1 MLYLKSDSEIEKIRD
16 AGRIAAEA
24 MLRVNEIL
32 QVGCTT
38 DELDAVAAQ
47 YINNQGAIA
56 SALNYRG
63 YPKSIC
69 VSINNEIVHGIPGP
83 RKLLKGDII
92 SVDIAVNKNGFHGD
106 MNATMIVGQVEE
118 EVQRLVETTRTCLE
132 RGLAESTPE
141 KRLGDIGHSI
151 QSHAEKYGYSVV
163 REYCGHGIGREF
175 HEEPQLLHYGSAN
188 TGRRLQIGMVF
199 TIEPMINAGC
209 KETRL
214 LDDGWTAV
222 TADGSLSAQFEHTVA
237 VTSKGPDV
245 LTRFEDLPF

>member
-16 AGRIAAEA
+16 ASRIAAEA
-24 MLRVNEIL
+24 MLRVREVIKI
-32 QVGCTT
+32 GCSTN
-38 DELDAVAAQ
+38 ELDAVAAK
-47 YINNQGAIA
+47 YISDQGANA

-69 VSINNEIVHGIPGP
+69 TSINNEIVHGIPGP
-83 RKLLKGDII
+83 RQLLNGDII

-106 MNATMIVGQVEE
+106 MNVTMLVGQVKEDA
-118 EVQRLVETTRTCLE
+118 QKLVETTQTCLE
-132 RGLAESTPE
+132 LGLAESTPD
-141 KRLGDIGHSI
+141 KRIGDIGHCI
-151 QSHAEKYGYSVV
+151 QSYAEKCGYSVV

-199 TIEPMINAGC
+199 TIEPMINAGS
-209 KETRL
+209 KETSL
-214 LDDGWTAV
+214 LGDNWTAV

-237 VTSKGPDV
+237 VTADGPDI